1 MTASQSSQSHR
12 LLQFGIL
19 LFLLGLVTGLAVS
32 QTANPRMALASHIEA
47 VMNGT
52 FLIALGLLWPKLILS
67 ARQLAIAFWLVIY
80 GTFANWVA
88 TLLAAVWAAGDEMMP
103 QAAQGRTGTQMQE
116 LVINILLV
124 TLALAMIGACVLVL
138 AGLRQRKAQN

>member
-1 MTASQSSQSHR
+1 MQTSQAHR
-12 LLQFGIL
+12 LLQFGIG
-19 LFLLGLVTGLAVS
+19 LFLLGLLTGLAVS

-67 ARQLAIAFWLVIY
+67 SRLLTVAFWLVLY
-80 GTFANWVA
+80 GTFANWAV
-88 TLLAAVWAAGDEMMP
+88 TLLAAVWGAGHEMMP
-103 QAAQGRTGTQMQE
+103 QAAQGRIGTDAQE
-116 LVINILLV
+116 LIIRVLLV

-138 AGLRQRKAQN
+138 AGLRPRKAQS

>member
-1 MTASQSSQSHR
+1 MTASQSIQSHR

-19 LFLLGLVTGLAVS
+19 LFLLGLVTGLGVP

-52 FLIALGLLWPKLILS
+52 FLIALGLLWPKLTLS
-67 ARQLAIAFWLVIY
+67 PSQLAIAFWLVIY
-80 GTFANWVA
+80 GTFANWAA
-88 TLLAAVWAAGDEMMP
+88 TLLAAMWAAGNEMMP
-103 QAAQGRTGTQMQE
+103 QAAQGRAGTATQE
-116 LVINILLV
+116 LVINTLLV

-138 AGLRQRKAQN
+138 VGLRARKAQN